1 MIVLTN
7 DCSFLRNPET
17 HQEHGEAL
25 CCWQLLLKKTP
36 PWCSI
41 AVSTFTSTSVSPY
54 WDIPGKR
61 LGQIAGFLIRL
72 RIFRCFRQWT
82 CLCHPG
88 SVLFA
93 PLHDFRLWGR
103 LAYLDAK
110 RPAKAIPFLFFL
122 RAMLQRESR
131 KDEKKEKL
139 SGLPS
144 LRQKVSVAICGLLRP
159 VWWLGKILQN
169 MSKCTNLK
177 KIAVQKETSTAV
189 TITIINGIS
198 AHRWEGIEIQWAVRR
213 DNQNT
218 VITVTAQV
226 VRIKIGS

>member
-7 DCSFLRNPET
+7 DCSCLRNPET

-110 RPAKAIPFLFFL
+110 RPAKAIPFLFFCVRCFKGNL
-122 RAMLQRESR
+122 EKTKR
-131 KDEKKEKL
+131 KKNFQAYLLWGKKY
-139 SGLPS
+139 
-144 LRQKVSVAICGLLRP
+144 LLRF
-159 VWWLGKILQN
+159 VDSCALSDDWERFFKICQN
-169 MSKCTNLK
+169 
-177 KIAVQKETSTAV
+177 
-189 TITIINGIS
+189 
-198 AHRWEGIEIQWAVRR
+198 
-213 DNQNT
+213 
-218 VITVTAQV
+218 
-226 VRIKIGS
+226 VRI